1 MLSRFVRWFL
11 PAALCAACSAATTV
25 PGPQATPAASP
36 LPAASA
42 APSATPAL
50 APATATEPAAP
61 TAAAPATN
69 TPPSASPT
77 APPTIHLLFTG
88 DISPGRCVYE
98 TALKANDMA
107 WPYRLLAG
115 LLRSADIA
123 VGSLDASLSD
133 QSPPVPCTETRNLMA
148 PAASAQGLQFAGF
161 KVITVATNHIKDC
174 GVEHGCVNQSL
185 FDTLDNLRRAGIS
198 PVGAGHTLTEA
209 VTPVIIDVQGVR
221 FAFLGFSAIASNL
234 WATAT
239 TPGTAPFSPE
249 VYLAAIRQARA
260 QADVVIVLPHWGTE
274 YAPEINWE
282 QYQAAPLM
290 VEAGATLIVGNH
302 PHRVQGMET
311 FANGAVAVY
320 ALGNFVFDQ
329 QWSDNTQYTQE
340 GMLLLATF
348 SGSQLQAVQLLPV
361 AISKQYQPQ
370 LAPLQEGREILR
382 QAEDA
387 LAPLP
392 PRATPSPAP

>member
-1 MLSRFVRWFL
+1 
-11 PAALCAACSAATTV
+11 
-25 PGPQATPAASP
+25 
-36 LPAASA
+36 
-42 APSATPAL
+42 
-50 APATATEPAAP
+50 
-61 TAAAPATN
+61 
-69 TPPSASPT
+69 
-77 APPTIHLLFTG
+77 LLFTG
-88 DISPGRCVYE
+88 DISPGRCVYQ
-98 TALKANDMA
+98 TALKAGDMA
-107 WPYRLLAG
+107 WPYRLIAG
-115 LLRSADIA
+115 ELHSADIT

-133 QSPPVPCTETRNLMA
+133 HSPPVPCIETRNLLA
-148 PAASAQGLQFAGF
+148 PAASAQGLQYAGF
-161 KVITVATNHIKDC
+161 KVITVATNHIEDC
-174 GVEHGCVNQSL
+174 GVEVGCVNQAL
-185 FDTLDNLRRAGIS
+185 FDTLANLRAVGIA
-198 PVGAGHTLTEA
+198 PVGAGRNLAEA
-209 VTPVIIDVQGVR
+209 VTPVIVNVRGVR

-234 WATAT
+234 WATAS
-239 TPGTAPFSPE
+239 TPGTAPFSPD

-282 QYQAAPLM
+282 QYQAAPRM

-302 PHRVQGMET
+302 PHRVQGLEN

-340 GMLLLATF
+340 GMLLSATF
-348 SGSQLQAVQLLPV
+348 SGAQLQSVQLLPV

-370 LAPLQEGREILR
+370 LASLDEGREILR